1 MTWTEK
7 ILNFLKK
14 EHSYLSGLGMAV
26 ILGFLLELTGLWYLM
41 LLAGGVAGFFIKKP
55 APLSFL
61 VGFCGIAIV
70 WFCFFVYF
78 MTIGPLSEFLVL
90 ITSILGFLESSPG
103 ILILITIIIGG
114 ILGGLGAWN
123 GTYFASL
130 IYSRETSTET
140 KDIKDLTLKS

>member
-1 MTWTEK
+1 
-7 ILNFLKK
+7 
-14 EHSYLSGLGMAV
+14 
-26 ILGFLLELTGLWYLM
+26 M

-61 VGFCGIAIV
+61 VGFGGIAIV

-78 MTIGPLSEFLVL
+78 MTIGPLSEFLIL
-90 ITSILGFLESSPG
+90 ITTILGFLESSPS

-123 GTYFASL
+123 GTYIASL
-130 IYSRETSTET
+130 IYSRETSAKT